1 MTTLERRYHKIDD
14 IEVRSE
20 GDTLRFAGHV
30 AKFDRWSEDLG
41 FREKIAP
48 GAFLKTA
55 KEADIRFLFN
65 HDPNFVLGRT
75 RSGTATVREDET
87 GLFVEGEAPNTTWA
101 RDLHESVKRGDI
113 NQGSFGFRTIKDSWN
128 ERRTE
133 RTLEE
138 VALFDVSI
146 VTFPAYQDTDLSARA
161 AFHAHGLSAL
171 LSSGNQIPEK
181 ELEELR
187 RLLEPAEPVG
197 DHSTDE
203 PSAEEYLTDL
213 ALRIRRLRAA

>member
-1 MTTLERRYHKIDD
+1 MNLERRYLPIDD
-14 IEVRSE
+14 IEVRAE
-20 GDTLRFAGHV
+20 GDSLRFAGHV
-30 AKFDRWSEDLG
+30 AKFNRWSEDLG
-41 FREKIAP
+41 FREQIAP
-48 GAFLKTA
+48 GAFRKTA
-55 KEADIRFLFN
+55 QEADIRFLFN

-87 GLFVEGEAPNTTWA
+87 GLFVEGEAPNTQWA

-113 NQGSFGFRTIKDSWN
+113 NQGSFGFRTIRDSWN

-161 AFHAHGLSAL
+161 AFHAHGLAQLLGAGNELPADAL
-171 LSSGNQIPEK
+171 A
-181 ELEELR
+181 ELR
-187 RLLEPAEPVG
+187 RLLEPVAPVE
-197 DHSTDE
+197 DHPTEDR
-203 PSAEEYLTDL
+203 SAEGFLTDL
-213 ALRIRRLRAA
+213 DIRYRRLRAAA